1 MKHLSFI
8 NCHLSFWP
16 KAAKTLMLLATAL
29 VTTISLS
36 SCEDEDDYIAQ
47 QLRDRDWQGYVGTY
61 YSSRWGLSGNEFATV
76 MRFWSRGSYYTSG
89 KGEELDYDTRSR
101 FNDYAYC
108 TFRWFIVDG
117 DITLIY
123 DDDKWTPLY
132 IIDYHL
138 SSNRFWGYIRDY
150 NNSRLKFDLTSDYT
164 DGGWAYD
171 DWDDYK
177 GRKPGGYGDFS
188 NQNWYR
194 SRMLPA
200 EGEWRAVPAGS
211 NFVDRTDIA
220 RQQSGDPTAV
230 SLASGSFA
238 DAISR

>member
-1 MKHLSFI
+1 MMKKFGNYLV
-8 NCHLSFWP
+8 
-16 KAAKTLMLLATAL
+16 MLATAL
-29 VTTISLS
+29 VAMTSLS

-47 QLRDRDWQGYVGTY
+47 QLRDRDWQGYVGSY
-61 YSSRWGLSGNEFATV
+61 YSSRWGLTGNQFATV

-123 DDDKWTPLY
+123 DDDKWSPLY
-132 IIDYHL
+132 ILDYRL
-138 SSNRFWGYIRDY
+138 NSNRFWGYILDY
-150 NNSRLKFDLTSDYT
+150 NNRHLQFDLTSDYT
-164 DGGWAYD
+164 DGGWAYS

-177 GRKPGGYGDFS
+177 GRQTGGYGDFS

-194 SRMLPA
+194 ARTMQND
-200 EGEWRAVPAGS
+200 GEWRAVPVETP
-211 NFVDRTDIA
+211 FVDRTAIA

-230 SLASGSFA
+230 SFASGSFA
-238 DAISR
+238 AAMSQQ